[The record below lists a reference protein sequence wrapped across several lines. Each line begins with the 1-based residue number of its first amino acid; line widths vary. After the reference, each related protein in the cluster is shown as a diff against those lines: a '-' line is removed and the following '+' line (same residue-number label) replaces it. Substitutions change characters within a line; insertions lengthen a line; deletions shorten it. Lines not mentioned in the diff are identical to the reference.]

1 MAENKNI
8 QEALSSFSKSL
19 RRFAQSGRAEP
30 ELELSESRMLQEQI
44 RERAERLRAGVVQ
57 TYRIYKSP
65 FEALGKNSSRAASI
79 DADEQAL
86 LRAYNLYKQA
96 MDLNSYD
103 AMSGKASS
111 SSVAANDAD
120 GTNPTFISKIEI
132 TSPLAQ
138 KASYTAGGQFIY
150 LLSWLC
156 LEQNCREYTP
166 FFAEKDSNTFSLC
179 FAKTDAFELKGN
191 DREIFEI
198 IRQEFYS

>member
-1 MAENKNI
+1 MAETKNI
-8 QEALSSFSKSL
+8 QEALSSFSKTL

-30 ELELSESRMLQEQI
+30 ELELSESRILQEQI
-44 RERAERLRAGVVQ
+44 RERTERLRAGVVQ

-96 MDLNSYD
+96 MDLNISD
-103 AMSGKASS
+103 SMPGKISS
-111 SSVAANDAD
+111 NSVATHDTD
-120 GTNPTFISKIEI
+120 GISSTFISKIEI
-132 TSPLAQ
+132 TSPLSQ

-156 LEQNCREYTP
+156 FEQNCREYTP
-166 FFAEKDSNTFSLC
+166 FFAEKDNNTFSLC
-179 FAKTDAFELKGN
+179 FAKAAAFEPKGN